1 VQLLR
6 LTLAAL
12 LIIPAAQPQFRSE
25 AHVIQVPVSVLDKK
39 GHEIEGLT
47 AADFQLLDDGLPQSA
62 VLDTFGTGVAPISLV
77 IAIQTSGI
85 STPALAK
92 IRRVGGMFGPLV
104 VGGKGEAAIITF
116 SAEVKLTCDF
126 TSDSA
131 RLQNTFSTLNATGY
145 KQARMLDAVGQAVLL
160 MQKREGRKVIFL
172 ISETRDRGSD
182 KKYPDTVAAIQR
194 DGIEIFAAHYSAYA
208 TTWTAKPSDL
218 PESTGQDLGA
228 IFTEIGRMAV
238 TNDIQALTDATGG
251 SDYPFLKG
259 RGLENSI
266 EKLGVELHAQYIL
279 SFPRP
284 EDSTQ
289 GLHKIEV
296 LVPSHPE
303 ARIKARKA
311 WSY

>member
-1 VQLLR
+1 V
-6 LTLAAL
+6 AFAL
-12 LIIPAAQPQFRSE
+12 LLFIPAAQPQFRAE
-25 AHVIQVPVSVLDKK
+25 THVIQVPVSVFDKK
-39 GHEIEGLT
+39 GREIEGLR
-47 AADFQLLDDGLPQSA
+47 AEDFKLMDDGIPQPA
-62 VLDTFGTGVAPISLV
+62 TLDTFGTGVAPISLV

-85 STPALAK
+85 STPALVK
-92 IRRVGGMFGPLV
+92 IRRVGGMFTPLV
-104 VGGKGEAAIITF
+104 VGGHGEAAVITF
-116 SAEVKLTCDF
+116 DGGVTLACDF

-131 RLQNTFSTLNATGY
+131 RLQNAFSSLNPTGFR
-145 KQARMLDAVGQAVLL
+145 QARMLDAVNQAVLL

-182 KKYPDTVAAIQR
+182 KKVPETIAAIQR

-218 PESTGQDLGA
+218 PDPATAPAGADLGA
-228 IFTEIGRMAV
+228 IFTELGRMAV
-238 TNDIQALTDATGG
+238 TNDVQAFTEATGG

-259 RGLENSI
+259 RGLESSI
-266 EKLGVELHAQYIL
+266 EKLGVELHSQYIL

-284 EDSTQ
+284 EDLTH

-296 LVPSHPE
+296 QVPSHPE
-303 ARIKARKA
+303 AKIRARKA